1 MIKAGIMGGEELK
14 AGELIRL
21 LINHPDV
28 ELQWIQSS
36 IHEGDL
42 VSDIHQG
49 LTGDF
54 YMRFTPDPDP
64 EALADIDV
72 LFMCTRDSCSS
83 AFLEAQ
89 EIPEDLRIIDLSMDY
104 RLPDEAH
111 DFVYGLPE
119 LNRKPMVRGARHVAA
134 PGGFAT
140 AIELALLPLAK
151 NNMLHGDINITAITG
166 STGADAKRSS
176 STHDYWP
183 NDNISVYRPLR
194 HHHMPEILN
203 TLSSLQPS
211 VAGDAATINFIPMI
225 ASFSRGIMAVIQMDL
240 PTSDLA
246 RLLRLYDEYYAD
258 HSFTFV
264 KDSQV
269 DLKDVVNTNKCL
281 LHLEAVDD
289 KLIITSV
296 IDNLL
301 KGASGTA
308 VHCMNLLFG
317 LQERVGLALKASAF

>member
-28 ELQWIQSS
+28 EIQWINSH

-54 YMRFTPDPDP
+54 YMRFTDEPS
-64 EALADIDV
+64 LADIDV
-72 LFMCTRDSCSS
+72 LFMCTRDGESS
-83 AFLEAQ
+83 SFLEAQ
-89 EIPEDLRIIDLSMDY
+89 EIPENLRIIDLSMDY
-104 RLPDEAH
+104 RLPH
-111 DFVYGLPE
+111 PNNSFVYGLPE
-119 LNRKPMVRGARHVAA
+119 LNRKPMVRGARHVAC

-151 NNMLHGDINITAITG
+151 NLLLKGDIHITAITG

-183 NDNISVYRPLR
+183 NDNVALYRPLQ
-194 HHHMPEILN
+194 HHHMPEITN
-203 TLSSLQPS
+203 TITTVQSGYADT
-211 VAGDAATINFIPMI
+211 VNFVPMV
-225 ASFSRGIMAVIQMDL
+225 ASFSRGIMVVICMDAPAAL
-240 PTSDLA
+240 SRVQDM
-246 RLLRLYDEYYAD
+246 YEEYYSD

-264 KDSQV
+264 KDTPI

-281 LHLEAVDD
+281 IHIDRIGD
-289 KLIITSV
+289 KMVITSV